1 MDHFGKKPYRSIVL
15 AWIIA
20 ISWALAFQK
29 PWIALSVTLGAAL
42 TTVSLAVLQ
51 WVVES
56 TFVPG
61 SRKPM
66 KRLAAMGTI
75 KYVVLGTLLYA
86 IVRCDQI
93 NLPAFVGGVLLV
105 HFAIISRFVGI
116 RLTERW
122 LADSSRGLASAV
134 HGKEN

>member
-1 MDHFGKKPYRSIVL
+1 MDHFGKKVYRSIGL

-20 ISWALAFQK
+20 ISWVLAFQK
-29 PWIALSVTLGAAL
+29 PWIALSITLGAAL

-51 WVVES
+51 WVVER

-66 KRLAAMGTI
+66 KRLAVVGTI
-75 KYVVLGTLLYA
+75 KYVALGILLYA
-86 IVRCDQI
+86 IVRCDRI
-93 NLPAFVGGVLLV
+93 NLPAFVGGVFLV
-105 HFAIISRFVGI
+105 HFAILARFVGI

-122 LADSSRGLASAV
+122 LADSSRGLASAAR
-134 HGKEN
+134 GKES